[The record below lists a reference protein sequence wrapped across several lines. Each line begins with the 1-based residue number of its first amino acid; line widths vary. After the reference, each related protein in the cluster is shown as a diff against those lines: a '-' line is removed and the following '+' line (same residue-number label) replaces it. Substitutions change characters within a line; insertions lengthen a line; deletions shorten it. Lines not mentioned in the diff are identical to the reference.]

1 MRNAKIIGSGAYAPD
16 KVVPN
21 SYFNEILGEDVDTWL
36 RENLTIRER
45 RWTRSDESTADLCVE
60 AAKCAL
66 DRAGIKPEQLKLL
79 IVATDTP
86 EYISP
91 STASV
96 VQFRIGALNAGTFD
110 LNTACAGFVTAL
122 TTGANFIKADDSID
136 YVMVIGA
143 YAMSKYLNLKDK
155 KTVTLFADGAGAVI
169 LQATQS
175 NDEGYLTS
183 SLYSEGQ
190 YADWMGI
197 YAGGTHQPLNQE
209 VLNNKDHLLK
219 FVKKFPKEINPTT
232 WTRMIKEACTRLGI
246 SPEDINQFFFTQINI
261 NTIWETLDNL
271 NVDRSRAH
279 TIMDRYGY
287 TGSACI
293 PMAFDD
299 ARKQGKLKKG
309 DLVCFMGS
317 GGGLAFAMA
326 IYRLGEKF

>member
-1 MRNAKIIGSGAYAPD
+1 MRNAKIVGSGAFAPE

-21 SYFNEILGEDVDTWL
+21 EYFNEILGEDVDTWL

-45 RWTRSDESTADLCVE
+45 RWTREDESTADLCTE
-60 AAKCAL
+60 AAKNAL
-66 DRAGIKPEQLKLL
+66 ERAGIKPEALKLL

-96 VQFRIGALNAGTFD
+96 VQYRIGALNAGTFD
-110 LNTACAGFVTAL
+110 INTACAGFVTAL
-122 TTGANFIKADDSID
+122 NTGANFIKADENID
-136 YVMVIGA
+136 CVMVIGA

-169 LQATQS
+169 LQATES
-175 NDEGYLTS
+175 DAEGFLTS

-197 YAGGTHQPLNQE
+197 YAGGTHQPITEE

-219 FVKKFPKEINPTT
+219 FVKKFPKEVNPTT
-232 WTRMIKEACTRLGI
+232 WTRMIKEACARLRI

-309 DLVCFMGS
+309 DIVCFMGS

-326 IYRLGEKF
+326 IYKLGEKF